1 MFRAHRQ
8 AAFVCLAVAL
18 LSQLLLPAM
27 HAAVHA
33 VEHASSHEGGRRG
46 DGAQWIITHS
56 GGRAVAGAEAAL
68 ARARHGGEHSH
79 GGAPH
84 RHDEARG
91 RSGEL
96 AMRSAAEGGG
106 GHHHHGD
113 APGDRHGARSLE
125 HLTAFYLE
133 AAPVALAIPFR
144 RLEPTVVPLVA
155 GRIFPAPVPRAHAVR
170 GPPPPRGALIG

>member
-1 MFRAHRQ
+1 VFRAHRQ

-33 VEHASSHEGGRRG
+33 VEHAGAHEGGRRG
-46 DGAQWIITHS
+46 ERARWIITHS

-68 ARARHGGEHSH
+68 ARALHGRAHSH

-84 RHDEARG
+84 RHDEAGG

-96 AMRSAAEGGG
+96 TMRSAAEGGA
-106 GHHHHGD
+106 GHRHHGD
-113 APGDRHGARSLE
+113 APGERHGARSLE
-125 HLTAFYLE
+125 HLTACYLE
-133 AAPVALAIPFR
+133 ATPAALAIPFR

-155 GRIFPAPVPRAHAVR
+155 GRIFTAPIPRAHAVR
-170 GPPPPRGALIG
+170 GPPPARGAPIG